1 MSEISQQS
9 PFSRRSFLGTVAAGA
24 AGLVVGC
31 PMGARAD
38 SVEPSSTSKSD
49 GEDQNQNQTT
59 ASDRFGRMF
68 PRLAPFAPASP
79 GLTQA
84 LIELGRPGGILDAND
99 PLDRSPK
106 DLIVDLSLS
115 VNNPNNPTHT
125 AGTTFFGQFLDHD
138 ITFDANSPLGI
149 ATEPTLSKNSRTPS
163 LDLDSVYGGGPVAEQ
178 AFYNATDHIKLAIE
192 HGGSFED
199 LPRRSDGTPVISDP
213 RNDSNVIISGMHAA
227 FIMFHNAAVD
237 RVRASGVTN
246 PAETFARARDLVLRH
261 YHWIVVHEFLPQ
273 MVGQAMVDDIM
284 GRGRRFYAPKSG
296 KAFIPV
302 EFQGAAY
309 RFGHSMIR
317 PSYRANLAGD
327 NGQPFFALIFNPSEE
342 GRADPD
348 DLRGGTRAARRF
360 VGWQTFFDFGD
371 GQVKPNKKIDTKLS
385 TPLFNLPLGAIA
397 SHDIPTSLP
406 QRSLLRHLTWQLP
419 SGQAIAKKIGATPLA
434 LGDLAE
440 LSGLGQGL
448 DRSTPLFYYVLKEAQ
463 LVADGLHL
471 GPVGGRIVAEV
482 FFGLLQQDPTSYLSV
497 EPTWRPTLPSR
508 TPGDFRMVD
517 LLTFAGV
524 DPVSRGQ

>member
-1 MSEISQQS
+1 MSKEKNTQS
-9 PFSRRSFLGTVAAGA
+9 LSRRAFLGTVGVGA
-24 AGLVVGC
+24 AGLAVGC
-31 PMGARAD
+31 PMAARAD
-38 SVEPSSTSKSD
+38 GSGAADLNSADS
-49 GEDQNQNQTT
+49 EDRQQKVV
-59 ASDRFGRMF
+59 ADRFGRMF
-68 PRLAPFAPASP
+68 PRLAPFAAASS
-79 GLTQA
+79 GLTRA
-84 LIELGRPGGILDAND
+84 LLELGRPGGILDAND

-125 AGTTFFGQFLDHD
+125 AGTTFLGQFLDHD
-138 ITFDANSPLGI
+138 ITFDAGSPLGV
-149 ATEPTLSKNSRTPS
+149 ATEPTTAKNSRTPS

-192 HGGSFED
+192 DGGSFED
-199 LPRRSDGTPVISDP
+199 LPRRGDGTPVISDP
-213 RNDSNVIISGMHAA
+213 RNDSNVIITGLHCA
-227 FIMFHNAAVD
+227 FIKFHNAAVD
-237 RVRASGVTN
+237 RVRAQGATN
-246 PAETFARARDLVLRH
+246 PAETFARARALVLRH

-273 MVGQAMVDDIM
+273 IVGQGALDDVM
-284 GRGRRFYAPKSG
+284 ARGRRFYTPKPG

-327 NGQPFFALIFNPSEE
+327 HGLPFFGLIFKPTEE
-342 GRADPD
+342 GKADPD
-348 DLRGGTRAARRF
+348 DLRGGARAPRRF

-371 GQVKPNKKIDTKLS
+371 GQVKPNKKIDAKLS
-385 TPLFNLPLGAIA
+385 TPLFNLPLAAIA
-397 SHDIPTSLP
+397 SHDVPTSLP

-419 SGQAIAKKIGATPLA
+419 SGQAIAKRIGAVPLA
-434 LGDLAE
+434 PGDLAE
-440 LSGLGQGL
+440 LAGLGQNL

-463 LVADGLHL
+463 IVADGLHL

-482 FFGLLQQDPTSYLSV
+482 FLGLLQQDPTSYLAI
-497 EPTWRPTLPSR
+497 EPNWRPTLPSR

-524 DPVSRGQ
+524 DPTSRGQ